1 MVSTF
6 PSQNQIHVARNS
18 QIIIGFNETII
29 DSTLNNNSIVA
40 YGTLSGRHFG
50 NIYYDSINSKMIYTP
65 LKTFASGEK
74 FFVSL
79 TKEIKSISG
88 DSLIP
93 AFTFEFQVRS
103 DTGYNYM
110 TCTKYQNITGL
121 NTIEDM
127 KVADMDI
134 DGDYDLVFSSYY
146 SFLSGR
152 RVMVFMNDGEANF
165 QGSYYFWL
173 PAKPTHLSIGD
184 FNNDGVQDV
193 AVVTSDQVLFLTNN
207 GSGQL
212 SNWGSVEINYSG
224 ILINCDFNND
234 GRIDVLG
241 LELDDNSN
249 PWKRE
254 VSFIKNLGDGN
265 FEKINSYSF
274 TSNISSERFYID
286 VADFNNDGFIDII
299 ISNILLNQVYILLN
313 NGEVIFSLGTIK
325 YINPKPWSLTV
336 GDFDNDSDIDLSV
349 SKESGWEGLD
359 IYENMGNTVF
369 VYIFILQIEVLEMN

>member
-1 MVSTF
+1 MKTILNRKISFLLIFSIHSLTSAFAQNLISYTF

-173 PAKPTHLSIGD
+173 PAKPTHLSIRD
-184 FNNDGVQDV
+184 FNDDGVHDV
-193 AVVTSDQVLFLTNN
+193 ACVVTSDQVIIFGTNN

-212 SNWGSVEINYSG
+212 SNSG
-224 ILINCDFNND
+224 KCRNELFRHFLINCDFNTD
-234 GRIDVLG
+234 GRIDVSG
-241 LELDDNSN
+241 LEM
-249 PWKRE
+249 R
-254 VSFIKNLGDGN
+254 
-265 FEKINSYSF
+265 
-274 TSNISSERFYID
+274 
-286 VADFNNDGFIDII
+286 
-299 ISNILLNQVYILLN
+299 
-313 NGEVIFSLGTIK
+313 
-325 YINPKPWSLTV
+325 
-336 GDFDNDSDIDLSV
+336 
-349 SKESGWEGLD
+349 
-359 IYENMGNTVF
+359 
-369 VYIFILQIEVLEMN
+369 